1 MQLFYIVIFFQRN
14 QKSVAPEFVC
24 SVYEL
29 LQHVVMKKERD
40 EEKEEEEM
48 EYFVSD
54 PKDWSNQQ
62 AKDVQSY
69 EVKRLWTYTLL
80 TSPSLPP
87 SLFLPPSLSL
97 SLSLSLSRNIVKYF
111 QSLGCCFFSY
121 L

>member
-1 MQLFYIVIFFQRN
+1 MKGNFFVQLFYVVILFQRN

-40 EEKEEEEM
+40 EGKEEEEM

-80 TSPSLPP
+80 TSPSLP
-87 SLFLPPSLSL
+87 LPFFISVSLS
-97 SLSLSLSRNIVKYF
+97 SF
-111 QSLGCCFFSY
+111 TF
-121 L
+121 

>member
-1 MQLFYIVIFFQRN
+1 MQLFYIVIHFQRS

-40 EEKEEEEM
+40 EGKEEEEM

-80 TSPSLPP
+80 TSLP
-87 SLFLPPSLSL
+87 LPFFISVSLS
-97 SLSLSLSRNIVKYF
+97 
-111 QSLGCCFFSY
+111 FSFTF
-121 L
+121 